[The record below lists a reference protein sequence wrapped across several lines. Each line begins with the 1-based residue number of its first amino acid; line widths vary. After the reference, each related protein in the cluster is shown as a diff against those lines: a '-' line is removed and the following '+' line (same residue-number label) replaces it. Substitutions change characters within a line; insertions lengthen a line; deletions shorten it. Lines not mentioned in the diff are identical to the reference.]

1 MELTKRM
8 QAVASMVSAGYKMV
22 DIGTDHAYIP
32 ICLMEEG
39 RIPQAVAMDINEGPL
54 MRAQEHVL
62 ESGLSDKIELRLSN
76 GFAELSPGEADSAVI
91 AGMGGTLIIK
101 ILKKD
106 WNVTVSL
113 KECILQP
120 QSEIAKVR
128 AFLLQE
134 GFLFI
139 EEDMVFDEGKFYPM
153 MKVQPPRAKI
163 HNTKIGTPPEI
174 EDSGQSPED
183 IWTETEIQYGKYLLR
198 RKNPVLKQFLEREK
212 TLKTGILESLKMQ
225 DSIHAKRR
233 MKELEQEL
241 ADTEKGLEYYAL

>member
-8 QAVASMVSAGYKMV
+8 QAVANMVSAGYKMA
-22 DIGTDHAYIP
+22 DIGTDHAYVP
-32 ICLMEEG
+32 IFLMENG
-39 RIPQAVAMDINEGPL
+39 RIPFAVAMDINEGPL
-54 MRAQEHVL
+54 MRAKEHVL
-62 ESGLSDKIELRLSN
+62 ESGLSDKIELRLSD

-101 ILKKD
+101 ILKKG
-106 WNVTVSL
+106 WNVAVNL

-128 AFLLQE
+128 AFLIQE

-153 MKVQPPRAKI
+153 MKVQPPGTKI
-163 HNTKIGTPPEI
+163 HNTKTEVR
-174 EDSGQSPED
+174 EED
-183 IWTETEIQYGKYLLR
+183 IWTETEIQYGKYLLQG
-198 RKNPVLKQFLEREK
+198 KNPVLKQFLEREK
-212 TLKTGILESLKMQ
+212 ELKTGILESLKMQ
-225 DSIHAKRR
+225 NSVHARRR

-241 ADTEKGLEYYAL
+241 TDTEKGLEYYAL

>member
-8 QAVASMVSAGYKMV
+8 QAVADMVSAGYKLA

-32 ICLMEEG
+32 IVLMEDEW
-39 RIPQAVAMDINEGPL
+39 IPFAVAMDINEGPL
-54 MRAQEHVL
+54 MCAKEHVL
-62 ESGLSDKIELRLSN
+62 ESGLSNKIELRLSD

-153 MKVQPPRAKI
+153 MKVQPPLAKI
-163 HNTKIGTPPEI
+163 HNIKKEIPEK
-174 EDSGQSPED
+174 DS
-183 IWTETEIQYGKYLLR
+183 WTETEIQYGKYLLLG
-198 RKNPVLKQFLEREK
+198 KNPVLKQFLEREK
-212 TLKTGILESLKMQ
+212 ALKTGILESLRMQ
-225 DSIHAKRR
+225 DSIHAKQR

-241 ADTEKGLEYYAL
+241 TGTEKGLEYYAL